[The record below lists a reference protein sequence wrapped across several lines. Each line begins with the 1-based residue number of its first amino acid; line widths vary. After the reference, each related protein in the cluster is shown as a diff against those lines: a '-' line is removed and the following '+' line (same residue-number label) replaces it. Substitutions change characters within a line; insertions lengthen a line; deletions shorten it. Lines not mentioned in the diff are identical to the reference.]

1 MDNLE
6 EAKKVFDVEIE
17 ALIRVRNSLDNTFIE
32 ILNEITNCEGKVIVT
47 GMGKPGHIASK
58 MAATFSSLG
67 THSFFLHPAEAM
79 HGDLGMVAEN
89 DIVLAISYSGESDEV
104 VKLVPIIKMIGARLI
119 VITGN
124 GESSLAQAA
133 DIVQVLPDFEEACHL
148 GLAPTSSTTAE
159 LVYGDALA
167 VTASSIYGF
176 KDSDFGKLH
185 PAGTLGKKLILKV
198 SDIMAKGERIPMV
211 YANARIIDAMIEM
224 SKKCLSIV
232 CVTDGDGA
240 LKGIMTDA
248 DLRKGIEK
256 RIDIYDS
263 SIDTVMNN
271 TPKTVYGSDF
281 AVNALQ
287 FMNTKSVNVMPV
299 LSEDKKLIGVIHWQQ
314 IVRSGIVV

>member
-1 MDNLE
+1 MDRLK
-6 EAKKVFDVEIE
+6 EAKEVFDVEIE
-17 ALIRVRNSLDNTFIE
+17 ALKKVRDSLDDTFIN
-32 ILNEITNCEGKVIVT
+32 ILNEITNCKGKVIVT

-79 HGDLGMVAEN
+79 HGDMGMVAPN

-104 VKLVPIIKMIGARLI
+104 VKLIPAIKLIGAKII

-124 GESSLAQAA
+124 GESSLAHAA
-133 DIVQVLPDFEEACHL
+133 DIVQVLPDFDEACHL

-167 VTASSIYGF
+167 VAASSIYGF
-176 KDSDFGKLH
+176 KDIDFGKLH
-185 PAGTLGKKLILKV
+185 PAGALGKKLILKV
-198 SDIMAKGERIPMV
+198 SDIMAKGEKIPIV
-211 YANARIIDAMIEM
+211 GIDARVIDAIIEM

-232 CVTDGDGA
+232 CITDENNE

-248 DLRKGIEK
+248 DLRKGIEN

-263 SIDTVMNN
+263 PVESVMNRF
-271 TPKTVYGSDF
+271 PKTVLCEDF

-287 FMNTKSVNVMPV
+287 FMKTKSVNVMPV
-299 LSEDKKLIGVIHWQQ
+299 LTKERKLIGVIHWQQ
-314 IVRSGIVV
+314 IVRSGIVM